1 MSYCRF
7 SSMDFKCD
15 LYVYEA
21 EDCYC
26 VHVATNR
33 IVGDVPPLRW
43 GADPNTFRESYKAQ
57 INFIKEAKREPIG
70 LEYDGESFYLSSKE
84 ELLECLELLKQVGY
98 IFPYEIIEEMREENQ
113 NELD

>member
-26 VHVATNR
+26 VHVANNR
-33 IVGDVPPLRW
+33 VIGDVPPLLW
-43 GADPNTFRESYKAQ
+43 GTDPGTLRDSYRAQ
-57 INFIKEAKREPIG
+57 MKFMETAKREKIG
-70 LEYDGESFYLSSKE
+70 LPYDGKDFYLSSKE
-84 ELLECLELLKQVGY
+84 ELVECLMSLKQAGY
-98 IFPYEIIEEMREENQ
+98 VFPYEIIEEIMEKED
-113 NELD
+113 EA